1 MNMGKV
7 EASERAEFDSSLIDP
22 GRMLNQA
29 ETPEDKKYSADSWFF
44 HNRQNRRSAEPL
56 KLTGTDHGETCSCG

>member
-29 ETPEDKKYSADSWFF
+29 ETPEDKKYSTDSWFSTID
-44 HNRQNRRSAEPL
+44 RIEDPQNR
-56 KLTGTDHGETCSCG
+56 